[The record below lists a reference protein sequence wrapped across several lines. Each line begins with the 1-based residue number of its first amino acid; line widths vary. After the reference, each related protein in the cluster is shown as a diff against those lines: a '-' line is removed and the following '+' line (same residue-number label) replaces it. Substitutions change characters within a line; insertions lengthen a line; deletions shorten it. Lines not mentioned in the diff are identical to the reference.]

1 MLLACTTW
9 ALRLQLVNVYNEIT
23 LRSEQFANVTYSRTF
38 RIQLQH
44 RMELMFG
51 TRIDRSRER
60 ANQSESISNAIKRK
74 TLAKEDRG
82 ISANA
87 IISTVCSL
95 WNTRW
100 YEGFR
105 KRTSS
110 SGYASASVSLRAT
123 AETLLLC
130 PFLRTKAKTN
140 KWCQQHVDTLL
151 LCKDA

>member
-1 MLLACTTW
+1 
-9 ALRLQLVNVYNEIT
+9 
-23 LRSEQFANVTYSRTF
+23 
-38 RIQLQH
+38 
-44 RMELMFG
+44 MFG
-51 TRIDRSRER
+51 TRIDRPIERER
-60 ANQSESISNAIKRK
+60 ANQSESTSNAIKRK

-123 AETLLLC
+123 AETLLPC
-130 PFLRTKAKTN
+130 PFVIYSHLRAGVVPAIYLGRRRRSGLRRASTRRWWHLRALAKSRATGPPAVAPKTKPSVGV
-140 KWCQQHVDTLL
+140 CG
-151 LCKDA
+151 C